1 MDYAPY
7 IPTTGLTLFPTFTD
21 ILTVKNTQ
29 PLTPLLQQQN
39 KKRYKNMFFKK
50 DKKIVEVLASV
61 ENIKN
66 VTS

>member
-1 MDYAPY
+1 MDYALY
-7 IPTTGLTLFPTFTD
+7 TPTTGFTLFPTFTD
-21 ILTVKNTQ
+21 VLTVKNTQ

-50 DKKIVEVLASV
+50 DKKIDEVLASV

-66 VTS
+66 LTS